1 MRIRVGI
8 HVCDDVYERHVLTTP
23 YCSSLYMRVHVWCIC
38 VCVSDSVSFERL
50 MKYRGAQEEREL
62 SNNDSNRRNE
72 RKRLANL
79 EGAIGGR
86 SSQR

>member
-1 MRIRVGI
+1 MSIILIIWLI
-8 HVCDDVYERHVLTTP
+8 HYVSKCLLVV
-23 YCSSLYMRVHVWCIC
+23 VWWQLIITLSRNI
-38 VCVSDSVSFERL
+38 VSDSVSFERL